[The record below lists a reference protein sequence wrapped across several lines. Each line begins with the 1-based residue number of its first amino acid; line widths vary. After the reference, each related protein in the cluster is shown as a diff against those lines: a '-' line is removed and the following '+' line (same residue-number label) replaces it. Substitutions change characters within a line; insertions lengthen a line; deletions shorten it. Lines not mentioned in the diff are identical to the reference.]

1 MVLNLYQVDMI
12 TDLDE
17 QVSAYGES
25 EALAIGITMLENGE
39 LECAGPIC
47 ASAATTL
54 L

>member
-25 EALAIGITMLENGE
+25 EALVIGITMLENGE